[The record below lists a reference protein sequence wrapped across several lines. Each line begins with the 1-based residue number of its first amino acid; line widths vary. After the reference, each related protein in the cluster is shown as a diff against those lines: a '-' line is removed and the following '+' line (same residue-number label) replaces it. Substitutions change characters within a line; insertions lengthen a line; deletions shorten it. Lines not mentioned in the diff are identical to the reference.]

1 MVNVSL
7 PFFFV
12 RRSQMIAGMMPTKKR
27 RDGDGV
33 AQSLAF
39 ERAGR
44 EVADKKQRDR
54 QEVDEEHHAEQI
66 LRAALDH
73 DLLSHFGAGVVA
85 RDSAHA
91 CTRYAAARTLFT
103 VVAAGGLARDGDLRH
118 AAGKDFF
125 YCCDLSHTFS
135 FCELA

>member
-12 RRSQMIAGMMPTKKR
+12 RRSQMIAGMMPIKNAAM
-27 RDGDGV
+27 V

-44 EVADKKQRDR
+44 KVADKKQHDR
-54 QEVDEEHHAEQI
+54 QKIDEEHHAEQI

-125 YCCDLSHTFS
+125 YCCDLSHAVS
-135 FCELA
+135 FCKLA

>member
-12 RRSQMIAGMMPTKKR
+12 RRSQMIAGMMPTKN
-27 RDGDGV
+27 
-33 AQSLAF
+33 A
-39 ERAGR
+39 
-44 EVADKKQRDR
+44 
-54 QEVDEEHHAEQI
+54 
-66 LRAALDH
+66 
-73 DLLSHFGAGVVA
+73 
-85 RDSAHA
+85 A

-125 YCCDLSHTFS
+125 YCCDLSHAVS